1 MQIKYANKIGRLVV
15 LNIEITHHKNI
26 ENRSQKYCPYE
37 IHFTCREIVS
47 AAPYLYVCADFVF
60 SNYYLI
66 IFVALIINLCVCVCV
81 HCQSASV
88 LISQSRHHE
97 PATRTVTSS
106 ITWSTRPRRSPKPE
120 AVVCIVY
127 DVVGRLCVGC
137 LCLTLCSWWFV
148 SVFLSGKLN

>member
-66 IFVALIINLCVCVCV
+66 IFVALIINLCVCVFTV
-81 HCQSASV
+81 QSASV

-106 ITWSTRPRRSPKPE
+106 IT
-120 AVVCIVY
+120 
-127 DVVGRLCVGC
+127 
-137 LCLTLCSWWFV
+137 
-148 SVFLSGKLN
+148 

>member
-1 MQIKYANKIGRLVV
+1 M

-81 HCQSASV
+81 HCS
-88 LISQSRHHE
+88 
-97 PATRTVTSS
+97 
-106 ITWSTRPRRSPKPE
+106 
-120 AVVCIVY
+120 VCIRADQPIATSRASDADR
-127 DVVGRLCVGC
+127 DVIDHVINPTTTIAETGSSCLYRL
-137 LCLTLCSWWFV
+137 
-148 SVFLSGKLN
+148 